1 MPASGLPFDDIRNLI
16 ANMPGPALQCYT
28 ASEQRA
34 VVRQVDPGSGITG
47 IHTRYWVVMY
57 PGGYRFTATF
67 DSAINFAND
76 KIKEIRA

>member
-1 MPASGLPFDDIRNLI
+1 MSPVKASG
-16 ANMPGPALQCYT
+16 ALLSDVT
-28 ASEQRA
+28 SSPSEQRA

-76 KIKEIRA
+76 KIKELRA

>member
-1 MPASGLPFDDIRNLI
+1 MILRLMSRA
-16 ANMPGPALQCYT
+16 AHMPGPVLRWYAE
-28 ASEQRA
+28 SEQRA
-34 VVRQVDPGSGITG
+34 VVFQLDPGSGITG

-76 KIKEIRA
+76 KIKELRA

>member
-1 MPASGLPFDDIRNLI
+1 MTLRLRSRI
-16 ANMPGPALQCYT
+16 AHTPPTELRCY
-28 ASEQRA
+28 AESEQRA
-34 VVRQVDPGSGITG
+34 VVLQVDPGSGITG

-76 KIKEIRA
+76 KIKELRA